1 MKADIVYFADQKNY
15 PYGTKSQAQM
25 ASIIKKTICMLEEK
39 FTPDVIV
46 VASNTPS
53 LMLNLQ
59 KGKVIDVKPPLKLA
73 KQKTKS
79 KKIGILA
86 TKSSVKSKGLVN
98 YVKENNFPDSYK
110 IFKIN
115 GTNLVDLVET
125 GKFLNNENY
134 CKKIIKKTIC
144 MLEEKFTPDVIVV
157 ASNTPSLM
165 LNLQKGKI
173 IDVKP
178 PLKLAKQKTKSKKIG
193 ILATKS
199 SVKSKGLVSY
209 VKENNFPDSYKIFK
223 INGSELVDLV
233 ETGKFLNNE
242 NYCKKIIK
250 KSLEKYIITKK
261 VDTITLSST
270 HLLFLKKLFEKEF
283 PKVQFIDPGNLV
295 AKKIFSKIKN
305 KQSKRNSLKIFTS
318 GNEIQFKNKLN
329 KIGIKNK
336 INYLST

>member
-1 MKADIVYFADQKNY
+1 MAKIAVFDSGLGSLSIIKEIQKNMKADIVYFADQKNY
-15 PYGTKSQAQM
+15 PYGNKSQAQI
-25 ASIIKKTICMLEEK
+25 ASIIKKTINLLEKK
-39 FTPDVIV
+39 FTPDIIV

-59 KGKVIDVKPPLKLA
+59 TGKIVDVKPPLKLA
-73 KQKTKS
+73 QKQSKS

-86 TKSSVKSKGLVN
+86 TNASVNSKGLAN
-98 YVKENNFPDSYK
+98 YVTENNIPKSYE
-110 IFKIN
+110 IFKID
-115 GTNLVDLVET
+115 GSNLVDLVES
-125 GKFLNNENY
+125 GKFLNNE
-134 CKKIIKKTIC
+134 K
-144 MLEEKFTPDVIVV
+144 
-157 ASNTPSLM
+157 
-165 LNLQKGKI
+165 
-173 IDVKP
+173 
-178 PLKLAKQKTKSKKIG
+178 
-193 ILATKS
+193 
-199 SVKSKGLVSY
+199 
-209 VKENNFPDSYKIFK
+209 
-223 INGSELVDLV
+223 
-233 ETGKFLNNE
+233 
-242 NYCKKIIK
+242 YCKKIIK